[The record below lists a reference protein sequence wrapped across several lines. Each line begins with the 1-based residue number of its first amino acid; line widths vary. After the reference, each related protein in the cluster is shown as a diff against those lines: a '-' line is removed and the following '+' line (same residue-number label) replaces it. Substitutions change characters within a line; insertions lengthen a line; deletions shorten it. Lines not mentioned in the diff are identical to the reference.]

1 MQNFV
6 QRMGFVFGVITGIKV
21 FDMKIFWSCLFA
33 LAFFALLV
41 TSVAAQA
48 DVSVSS
54 GPAVLIGDNAG
65 ILDTDAQT
73 AAMLVYDELHKLG
86 ISVSE
91 PVWKVPASA
100 NVYRI
105 VMRPL
110 GTKIFVRLSEE
121 RPIGTIKA
129 ERQLM
134 LAGIEE
140 MVSAAPRL
148 VDALV
153 NRKPID
159 STIDMETVTEQ
170 EARVIRKIAGESLWH
185 MGILGTF
192 IPGTDIAA
200 EPGYEFGWSYETPAY
215 AVGTEFR
222 GRGHDEYGDDGNRF
236 SFHSW
241 SIGGRYFFNKQNM
254 SPYVGGGISIVGAS
268 YETKGTQRKKDGI
281 SDEWE
286 GHDDYDLEDKSGLGA
301 YGVVGIEILRLA
313 RSRLKLELRVDR
325 PFFKLPSRD
334 MMPITVGISFSR
346 NYVPGASCLF

>member
-1 MQNFV
+1 
-6 QRMGFVFGVITGIKV
+6 MGFVFGVITGIKV

-73 AAMLVYDELHKLG
+73 AAMLVHDALRKHG
-86 ISVSE
+86 IFVREPVFEVSE
-91 PVWKVPASA
+91 RVD
-100 NVYRI
+100 VYRI

-121 RPIGTIKA
+121 SPVGTIVE
-129 ERQLM
+129 ERQIM

-170 EARVIRKIAGESLWH
+170 DARIHRKISGESLWH
-185 MGILGTF
+185 VGILGTS
-192 IPGTDIAA
+192 IPGTDIIA
-200 EPGYEFGWSYETPAY
+200 EPGFAFGWYYETPSF
-215 AVGTEFR
+215 AVGTEYR
-222 GRGHDEYGDDGNRF
+222 GSGRDNYEDDNDGF
-236 SFHSW
+236 SFFAW
-241 SIGGRYFFNKQNM
+241 SIGGRYFFNKQNI
-254 SPYVGGGISIVGAS
+254 SPYVGGGLAIVNAS
-268 YETKGTQRKKDGI
+268 YET
-281 SDEWE
+281 SDE
-286 GHDDYDLEDKSGLGA
+286 GNQLYDDFGQRYDDYHYYGYESESDTGLGA
-301 YGVVGIEILRLA
+301 YVVAGIELLRLTE
-313 RSRLKLELRVDR
+313 SRLNLELRIDR
-325 PFFKLPSRD
+325 PFFSLPSQD
-334 MMPITVGISFSR
+334 MMPITFGISFSR